1 MIEMQTILNIFT
13 IIAIMGIMQIFRAQ
27 QRITAIQCDKDDI
40 SAADYTIMISNIPK
54 NVKNNDYKKYLKDII
69 EEKYPRK
76 EINGLVFE

>member
-1 MIEMQTILNIFT
+1 
-13 IIAIMGIMQIFRAQ
+13 
-27 QRITAIQCDKDDI
+27 
-40 SAADYTIMISNIPK
+40 MISNIPK